1 MCQKRQLTLQAARL
15 QNQEEFLVD
24 EAHTRLSSSV
34 SDLLGLSAQRMRR
47 ALAEGEKLMPR
58 LGGWAPARH
67 PEQACDALDACA
79 ELDAVYRL
87 LKATLE
93 ELGWSTEQIG
103 KLDAEM
109 ANLLR
114 QHQDAFER
122 L

>member
-1 MCQKRQLTLQAARL
+1 
-15 QNQEEFLVD
+15 V
-24 EAHTRLSSSV
+24 
-34 SDLLGLSAQRMRR
+34 
-47 ALAEGEKLMPR
+47 
-58 LGGWAPARH
+58 
-67 PEQACDALDACA
+67 CDAVDACA

-87 LKATLE
+87 LKAALE

>member
-15 QNQEEFLVD
+15 QNQEEFLLD

-47 ALAEGEKLMPR
+47 A
-58 LGGWAPARH
+58 PARH

-79 ELDAVYRL
+79 ELDAVYRRL
-87 LKATLE
+87 LKAALE
-93 ELGWSTEQIG
+93 ELGRITEQIG
-103 KLDAEM
+103 KLDREM